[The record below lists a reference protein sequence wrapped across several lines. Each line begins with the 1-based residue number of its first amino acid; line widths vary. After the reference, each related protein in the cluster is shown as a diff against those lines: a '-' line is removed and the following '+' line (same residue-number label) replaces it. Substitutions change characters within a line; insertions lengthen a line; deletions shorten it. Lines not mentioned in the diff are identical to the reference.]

1 MKTKKT
7 LSQKKE
13 IIVINENGEITK
25 TEMEYVFKAER
36 ESEPAF
42 VKLYLSQI
50 QRLLLL
56 KKGTLEILF
65 ELSTLTNY
73 NKNTIILNS
82 GIKKELAKKL
92 QISEGT
98 LNNAISELKK
108 AEVITTVAGGVY
120 LLDTTLI
127 AKGQWSV
134 IKKIN
139 KDNAINDLI

>member
-13 IIVINENGEITK
+13 IIVINEHGEITK

-82 GIKKELAKKL
+82 GIKKELVKKL

-139 KDNAINDLI
+139 KDNAKDDLI

>member
-13 IIVINENGEITK
+13 IIVINEHGEITK

-82 GIKKELAKKL
+82 GIKKELVKKL

-108 AEVITTVAGGVY
+108 AKVITTVAGGVY

-139 KDNAINDLI
+139 KDNAIDDLI

>member
-13 IIVINENGEITK
+13 IIVINEHGEITK

-50 QRLLLL
+50 QRLLSL

>member
-13 IIVINENGEITK
+13 IIVINEHGEITK

-42 VKLYLSQI
+42 VKLYLTQI

-82 GIKKELAKKL
+82 GIKKELVKKL
-92 QISEGT
+92 KISEGT

-139 KDNAINDLI
+139 KDNAMDDLI